1 MVEHPKLPFR
11 REYTL
16 LAQTPMIHFQHDQ
29 SGAALRPSEVKPK
42 LDRYL
47 RKLYGKAMPKHWCVS
62 EQHKALNYQMRITA
76 TGADRCNGL
85 TVQDCKA
92 YFGNMGNSDGKKE
105 LVFRDCALEINCFIP
120 ELLQLIDEHIGSFFV
135 LHNFGTRQSKGFG
148 SFLVKE
154 NGCSSESFVRGT
166 VKAHCRHYFTFSAK
180 GADTLTKLN
189 YTYAVYSILKSGV
202 NMSRSDPFRYIKG
215 YSLRKFLPNSVGS
228 DKAFIKSRVW
238 PSNILR
244 PKESD
249 NIYPSYVFIRAIL
262 GLAENYEFRDD
273 ARNGGT
279 KTVTDKRTGAPKEQ
293 LLGQKVRIAHFSGTQ
308 VVGDKQLQIPLDSI
322 RNKKGI
328 QRFHSPFLIKVA
340 GDRVFFILDD
350 SWKPMLGQTFVI
362 TQKEKLD
369 AILKLPAPKAK
380 AELEQL
386 PFIGTP
392 DTFDE
397 AAFISGF
404 VDYFNS
410 ESVNKALRAFPDR
423 GTGPRPRAGYE
434 FREAAALVLEKGECL

>member
-1 MVEHPKLPFR
+1 MVEHPNLPFR

-42 LDRYL
+42 LDCYL
-47 RKLYGKAMPKHWCVS
+47 RRICGGKIPKSWLIS
-62 EQHKALNYQMRITA
+62 DQTQALNYQMRVLA
-76 TGADRCNGL
+76 SGKDKTGALSIDQCR
-85 TVQDCKA
+85 A
-92 YFGNMGNSDGKKE
+92 YFGNMKGAAPKG
-105 LVFRDCALEINCFIP
+105 LVFRDCVLEINCFVP
-120 ELLQLIDEHIGSFFV
+120 ELLNLIDQQIGSFFV

-154 NGCSSESFVRGT
+154 NGYSSESFVRGT
-166 VKAHCRHYFTFSAK
+166 VKAHCHHYFTFSAK
-180 GADTLTKLN
+180 GSDTLTKLN
-189 YTYAVYSILKSGV
+189 HTYAVYSILKSGV
-202 NMSRSDPFRYIKG
+202 NMSRSDPLRYIKG

-238 PSNILR
+238 PSSILQ

-262 GLAENYEFRDD
+262 GLAESYEFRDD
-273 ARNGGT
+273 VRNGGT

-322 RNKKGI
+322 QNKKGI
-328 QRFHSPFLIKVA
+328 QRFRSPFLIKVA
-340 GDRVFFILDD
+340 GDRVYFILDD

-362 TQKEKLD
+362 TQKKKLD
-369 AILKLPAPKAK
+369 DILKLPAPKAQ